1 LANVGIILSHVETQ
15 QNGQSAAAHNTTVKL
30 PFHLPPV
37 RKSKFRNHDGRNEQ
51 NPSEDK
57 EPILRI
63 LHEAGFD
70 DIDEET
76 MKMLPTW
83 TEVTTLYGDH
93 PRIYGLDQCK
103 VFQSMSEPAEHF
115 LGVAGTFNSG
125 TNLMAELLI
134 HNCEMTARME
144 KYGEENKGI
153 RWQVPWGKHAP
164 AGDDHFRQTHKA
176 KEDASIF
183 ANNILPAVTIRDP
196 YAWMQ
201 SMCRHQYEAFWSHDK
216 DEHCPNLIPNAK
228 DKALFPILR
237 KKKVVPLEV
246 HYPEFVRQH
255 DSLAHFWN
263 DWYNEYA
270 KATFPRVIVRFEDL
284 IFHAKEVTMA
294 VCECAGGEMKEQDF
308 MYIVDSAKKGLGAH
322 GKQSQR
328 TSFIEAIIRYGKD
341 KGRLSGMSPEDI
353 EFARKS
359 LDRDLVEFFGYLD
372 PPQDTR

>member
-1 LANVGIILSHVETQ
+1 VLLVGLIVCLANVAVILSHVDTQ
-15 QNGQSAAAHNTTVKL
+15 QNA
-30 PFHLPPV
+30 PFSESDPNL
-37 RKSKFRNHDGRNEQ
+37 SK
-51 NPSEDK
+51 DK
-57 EPILRI
+57 EPILQI
-63 LHEAGFD
+63 LREAGFD

-76 MKMLPTW
+76 IRKLPTW

-103 VFQSMSEPAEHF
+103 VFQSMSDPAEHF
-115 LGVAGTFNSG
+115 VGVAGTFNSG

-134 HNCEMTARME
+134 HNCEMKARMK
-144 KYGEENKGI
+144 KYGRENKGI
-153 RWQVPWGKHAP
+153 RWQVPWGKHSP
-164 AGDDHFRQTHKA
+164 AGDDYFRQTHKT
-176 KEDASIF
+176 KKDGNVD

-196 YAWMQ
+196 YVWMH
-201 SMCRHQYEAFWSHDK
+201 SMCRIHYKAFWPHDK
-216 DEHCPNLIPNAK
+216 HGHCPNLISDAR
-228 DKALFPILR
+228 DKAKFPSLR
-237 KKKVVPLEV
+237 NKKVVPVAV

-284 IFHAKEVTMA
+284 IFHAKEVTTA
-294 VCECAGGEMKEQDF
+294 VCECAGGEMKKQDF

-322 GKQSQR
+322 GKLSQR

-341 KGRLSGMSPEDI
+341 TGRLSGMTPEDI

-372 PPQDTR
+372 PPQDNRR

>member
-1 LANVGIILSHVETQ
+1 
-15 QNGQSAAAHNTTVKL
+15 
-30 PFHLPPV
+30 
-37 RKSKFRNHDGRNEQ
+37 
-51 NPSEDK
+51 
-57 EPILRI
+57 
-63 LHEAGFD
+63 
-70 DIDEET
+70 
-76 MKMLPTW
+76 
-83 TEVTTLYGDH
+83 
-93 PRIYGLDQCK
+93 
-103 VFQSMSEPAEHF
+103 MSEPAEHF

-176 KEDASIF
+176 KEDANID

-201 SMCRHQYEAFWSHDK
+201 SMCRHQYQAFWSHDK

-263 DWYNEYA
+263 DWYNEYM